1 MILIQLLREQKGMI
15 SVMIK
20 LEILKND
27 YMSALPGDVLKLF
40 YMIGTKDINEN
51 FKVLSLNMK
60 KENLALHS

>member
-1 MILIQLLREQKGMI
+1 
-15 SVMIK
+15 
-20 LEILKND
+20 
-27 YMSALPGDVLKLF
+27 MSALPGDVLKLF